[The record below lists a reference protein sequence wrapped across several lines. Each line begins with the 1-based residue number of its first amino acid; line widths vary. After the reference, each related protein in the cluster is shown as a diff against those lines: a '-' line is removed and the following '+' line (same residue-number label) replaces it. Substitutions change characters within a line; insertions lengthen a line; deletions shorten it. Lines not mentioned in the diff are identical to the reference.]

1 MVDPVTVK
9 ASSRHGGEPRRTADC
24 HLIHAPPSPF
34 QGSASQAVADTHPR
48 VSSSTGRAAVS
59 KTAGCRFESYL
70 TSHLWIVRKTRLA
83 ARQTTNRAIP
93 DRKSAESGKR
103 EPT

>member
-1 MVDPVTVK
+1 MGDPVTVK

-48 VSSSTGRAAVS
+48 VSSSTCRAAVS
-59 KTAGCRFESYL
+59 KTAGCRFEYYL
-70 TSHLWIVRKTRLA
+70 ARHLWTAGKTRVA
-83 ARQTTNRAIP
+83 APQPTNRASRALGEYSTP
-93 DRKSAESGKR
+93 KHT
-103 EPT
+103 P